1 MYICRHTKRYSN
13 IDCSVCACAR
23 RPPILWRAITQC
35 FVSLAYSGVYLGEE
49 GAQQLYAT
57 LNAMTRGRS
66 GSGRRVHQR
75 MSESVSESERVTQ
88 ISEGEGDTLGHALL
102 VALPYL
108 GREVRV

>member
-1 MYICRHTKRYSN
+1 M
-13 IDCSVCACAR
+13 
-23 RPPILWRAITQC
+23 LWRAITQC
-35 FVSLAYSGVYLGEE
+35 FVSLAYSGAYRGEE

-75 MSESVSESERVTQ
+75 MSESERESVYESERVTLL
-88 ISEGEGDTLGHALL
+88 SEGEGDTLGHALL